1 MARFTD
7 ASPAAHALFEERA
20 QCKIYRESSSGWAL
34 WRALASTA
42 SVSKRAVHAT
52 FREQSLFW
60 DILRLKCAAT
70 NISRIIEWLS
80 LGAVTGLTRGREQER
95 CSRTSRAHCSFCFM
109 LLFFLQKNAP
119 HQKTSKN
126 IEPLASRTPARGA
139 LGCPPVV
146 SRCAFCDDLLKQVF
160 LLTHISLFTP
170 FPTSRPFCPRP
181 FWCSRRRLR
190 RPRAPF

>member
-1 MARFTD
+1 MARFTKG
-7 ASPAAHALFEERA
+7 SPAAHALFRERE
-20 QCKIYRESSSGWAL
+20 QSKIYRESSSGWAL
-34 WRALASTA
+34 RRALAGTA

-52 FREQSLFW
+52 FREQNLFMN
-60 DILRLKCAAT
+60 ILRLKCAAT

-95 CSRTSRAHCSFCFM
+95 CSRTSRAHCSFFFM
-109 LLFFLQKNAP
+109 LPVVFTKNAP
-119 HQKTSKN
+119 HQKTLKN

-146 SRCAFCDDLLKQVF
+146 SRCAFGRDLLREVF
-160 LLTHISLFTP
+160 LLTHISLFTH